1 MGSWLVTGAAGFI
14 GAHLSR
20 RLVADG
26 HDVTGIDSLNA
37 YYDPA
42 LKAARLD
49 WLRSTPDREVV
60 LDASTDGGPAAPSA
74 GRFTFEQIDIADRAA
89 LGEVVERVRPEVIVH
104 LAAQAG
110 VRHSITHPHD
120 YIQGNLVGFG
130 NVLEATRAAS
140 GDRLR
145 HLVYA
150 SSSSVYGGDARLPYE
165 VHDPHSARHPVSLY
179 AATKRSNELMAHAYS
194 HLYDIPATGLR
205 FFTVYGPFGRPDMA
219 YWKFARAIW
228 DGDEIAIYGDGTAIR
243 DFTYVDDVVESI
255 IRVAARPPTADPDF
269 DATRSDPAASWA
281 PWRVCNLGF
290 GAQATV
296 NDLIALL
303 EDELGRPARRRHE
316 DAVPG
321 DVPATHA
328 DTDDLAALIGYR
340 PQVPLA
346 DGIAR
351 FAGWYRRWRE
361 GAIPGV
367 PPQPV
372 GTARRQR

>member
-1 MGSWLVTGAAGFI
+1 LVTGAAGFV

-26 HDVTGIDSLNA
+26 HDVTGIDSLND

-42 LKAARLD
+42 LKRARLN
-49 WLRSTPDREVV
+49 WLQSQPSPEFVV
-60 LDASTDGGPAAPSA
+60 DARAYGGAPAAPA
-74 GRFTFEQIDIADRAA
+74 GRFAFERVDIADRQA
-89 LGEVVERVRPEVIVH
+89 LDGVVERVRPEVIVH

-120 YIQGNLVGFG
+120 YLRANLVGFG
-130 NVLEATRAAS
+130 NVLEASRAAMDE
-140 GDRLR
+140 GNGALR

-150 SSSSVYGGDARLPYE
+150 SSSSVYGGDARLPYD
-165 VHDPHSARHPVSLY
+165 VHDPLAARHPVSLY

-219 YWKFARAIW
+219 YWKFAEAIW
-228 DGDEIAIYGDGTAIR
+228 DGDEIAIYGDGTAVR

-255 IRVAARPPTADPDF
+255 VRVAARPPAGDPDF
-269 DATRSDPAASWA
+269 DVAAPDPATSGAA
-281 PWRVCNLGF
+281 WRVCNLGF

-296 NDLIALL
+296 NDLISLL
-303 EDELGRPARRRHE
+303 EQELDRPARRRHE
-316 DAVPG
+316 DEVPG

-328 DTDDLAALIGYR
+328 DTDDLAALIDYR

-346 DGIAR
+346 EGIAR
-351 FAGWYRRWRE
+351 FARWYRQWRTGE
-361 GAIPGV
+361 PEALE
-367 PPQPV
+367 PV
-372 GTARRQR
+372 GASRRRG